1 MELLGVVAE
10 LLGSPGHQG
19 IDGRLDLPCFGEDQG
34 VHRPGQLQ
42 LQHSILTSVTVSRKR
57 LR

>member
-34 VHRPGQLQ
+34 VH
-42 LQHSILTSVTVSRKR
+42 HSESTPDIEHSAATADAAAAGA
-57 LR
+57 